1 MTEPKRQYRP
11 NVQAGAKL
19 ADAAP
24 ERRVTAPKIPP
35 TVQVEILLLLGAVL
49 VLAYFAFP
57 GRLGDILVVPGLI
70 LVGLGCLMHLIYQY
84 LEPVPLTL
92 PSGSV
97 IGRPRSRPLLAAAIF
112 LPVVVYSLVFTKFEL
127 GIIFSRGHYMT
138 GILEKIFQPDF
149 SYFNKVWAPL
159 VDTIKMSL
167 MGSTAGSLLAL
178 PFAVLASTNINP
190 NKVVL
195 SLLRVI
201 INVVRTLPTLIIAS
215 VSALVFGLGTFAG
228 TVAIAFFTFGVVS
241 KMLYESIETID
252 MGPYEA
258 MESLGANR
266 FQAFWSACMP
276 QILPTYLSHSLYSF
290 EMNIRAASILGYV
303 GAGGLGIL
311 IAERV
316 GWRDYYGLGTVLL
329 ALFVTVLL
337 IDNLSGF
344 LRRRLS

>member
-11 NVQAGAKL
+11 NAGGRQTGGRGAG
-19 ADAAP
+19 
-24 ERRVTAPKIPP
+24 TARDRAQNPP

-215 VSALVFGLGTFAG
+215 VSALVFGLGTLRARWPSPFSPLGWCPRCCMKALKPL
-228 TVAIAFFTFGVVS
+228 TWAP
-241 KMLYESIETID
+241 MRPWNPW
-252 MGPYEA
+252 GPTA
-258 MESLGANR
+258 SRPSGAPVCPR
-266 FQAFWSACMP
+266 SCPPTSPTAC
-276 QILPTYLSHSLYSF
+276 T
-290 EMNIRAASILGYV
+290 
-303 GAGGLGIL
+303 
-311 IAERV
+311 
-316 GWRDYYGLGTVLL
+316 
-329 ALFVTVLL
+329 AL
-337 IDNLSGF
+337 
-344 LRRRLS
+344 R